1 MKHQEKRDIMLS
13 FVKSIV
19 KDLSEC
25 ARMIDEIVAKGN
37 L

>member
-1 MKHQEKRDIMLS
+1 MQKRGIFMMS

-19 KDLSEC
+19 KDLQQC
-25 ARMIDEIVAKGN
+25 AELIDEIVAKGN

>member
-1 MKHQEKRDIMLS
+1 MNQEKRDIMLS

-19 KDLSEC
+19 TDLSEC
-25 ARMIDEIVAKGN
+25 ARLIDEIVANGN